1 MLINKVYIENFRCY
15 YGENNISL
23 NKNGKITLIYG
34 DSGRGKSSFL
44 QFFRWM
50 FYSEYDFGKTDDKA
64 IFNEVAYKEKK
75 PGEKLRVSGR
85 IEFEHLGVQYSLI
98 KSFMVT
104 VSFNV
109 KGARIDSQETNL
121 SILNNN
127 NWEPFAGDI
136 SNKINSILPKA
147 LSKYF
152 FLDGEKAR
160 DIVLNSSE
168 LKKAISA
175 MFGLNV
181 YEEALSHIGHKN
193 KGNSVLGYYNR
204 EMTGKLKPQSGLL
217 NNMTPA
223 EFQEA
228 IQDLYEEIEDLKAQR
243 HEIID
248 KIEAKNTRKEEIFKI
263 IGEANS
269 QNNIKRLIK
278 LDEDAIKRN
287 EGIIKNK
294 QKEIGNLFYKTYP
307 YLFLAKLASKSST
320 ILREKNLSFAHS
332 YHNIFENLKK
342 DLLKEILEKGTCV
355 CGRELDKE
363 SEKRINDIVSVMP
376 PDSYTYQF
384 GQFVSKSKNKIQWAE
399 HEIMNYDLILNEI
412 AKLEKENKGYLDDI
426 RDKMDDLKR
435 LEGATVLVEELEQI
449 KADIDQLSRLKAGL
463 EGKIAQ
469 KKQIYE
475 ISNKK
480 LESVLKNNQV
490 STKYTEII
498 NFFEQL
504 KQLIAVEKNNREQQV
519 KTVLN
524 DCVRSV
530 FKKLTTQTEL
540 DAGKLQFIKDDFSLR
555 TTYLSGGQLA
565 VDEYSYVIGIVKALK
580 ECDVDNDENP
590 IIIDAPFAFTG
601 DEQSEHIFRTLPTIS
616 NQTVLLTLDLHK
628 IREALGD
635 TKLYDFY
642 IIKNDSQE
650 KATIERG
657 NINEIDF

>member
-1 MLINKVYIENFRCY
+1 MLINNVFIENFRCY
-15 YGENNISL
+15 YGENNISF

-85 IEFEHLGVQYSLI
+85 IDFEHMGVQYSLI

-104 VSFNV
+104 VSFNI

-228 IQDLYEEIEDLKAQR
+228 IQELYENIEDLKAQR
-243 HEIID
+243 HEIMD
-248 KIEAKNTRKEEIFKI
+248 QIEAKNTRKEEIFKI

-307 YLFLAKLASKSST
+307 YLFLAKLASQSST
-320 ILREKNLSFAHS
+320 TLREKNLSFAHS

-363 SEKRINDIVSVMP
+363 SEKRINDIISVMP

-412 AKLEKENKGYLDDI
+412 AKLEKENKGYSDDI

-435 LEGATVLVEELEQI
+435 LEGAAALVEELEQI
-449 KADIDQLSRLKAGL
+449 KEDIEQLSRLKAGL

-469 KKQIYE
+469 KKQLYE
-475 ISNKK
+475 ISNKQ

-504 KQLIAVEKNNREQQV
+504 KQLIALEKNNREQQV

-540 DAGKLQFIKDDFSLR
+540 DADKLQFIKDDFSLR

-657 NINEIDF
+657 DINEIDF

>member
-657 NINEIDF
+657 DINEIDF

>member
-1 MLINKVYIENFRCY
+1 MLINNVYIENFRCY
-15 YGENNISL
+15 YGKNDISF

-64 IFNEVAYKEKK
+64 IFNEVAYREKK

-85 IEFEHLGVQYSLI
+85 IDFEHLGVQYSLV

-104 VSFNV
+104 VSFNI
-109 KGARIDSQETNL
+109 KAARIDAQETNL

-127 NWEPFAGDI
+127 NWEPFGGDI

-204 EMTGKLKPQSGLL
+204 EMTGKLKPQGNLL

-228 IQDLYEEIEDLKAQR
+228 IQELYESIEDLKAQR
-243 HEIID
+243 HEIMD
-248 KIEAKNTRKEEIFKI
+248 QIEAKNTRKEEIFKI

-287 EGIIKNK
+287 EALIKNK

-307 YLFLAKLASKSST
+307 YLFLAKLASASST
-320 ILREKNLSFAHS
+320 TLREKNLSFARS

-342 DLLKEILEKGTCV
+342 DLLKEIIEKGTCV
-355 CGRELDKE
+355 CGRELDSHAE
-363 SEKRINDIVSVMP
+363 EHINGIMSVMP

-384 GQFVSKSKNKIQWAE
+384 GQFVSKSKSKIQWAE

-412 AKLEKENKGYLDDI
+412 AKLEKENKAYSDDI

-435 LEGATVLVEELEQI
+435 LEGAAALVEELEQI
-449 KADIDQLSRLKAGL
+449 KEDVEQLGKVKAGL

-469 KKQIYE
+469 KKQLYE
-475 ISNKK
+475 ISNKQ

-504 KQLIAVEKNNREQQV
+504 KQLIAIEKNNREQQV

-540 DAGKLQFIKDDFSLR
+540 DADKLQFIKDDFSLR

-628 IREALGD
+628 IRDALGD

-642 IIKNDSQE
+642 VIKNDSQE

-657 NINEIDF
+657 DINEIDF

>member
-1 MLINKVYIENFRCY
+1 MLINNVVIENFRCY
-15 YGENNISL
+15 YGENNISF

-64 IFNEVAYKEKK
+64 IFNEVAYKEHK
-75 PGEKLRVSGR
+75 PGEKMRVSGR
-85 IEFEHLGVQYSLI
+85 IDFEHMGVQYSLV
-98 KSFMVT
+98 KTFFVN

-109 KGARIDSQETNL
+109 KAARIDSQEINL
-121 SILNNN
+121 SILNGN
-127 NWEPFAGDI
+127 NWEPYNGDI
-136 SNKINSILPKA
+136 SNKINNILPKA

-160 DIVLNSSE
+160 DIVLNSGE
-168 LKKAISA
+168 LKKAISS

-181 YEEALSHIGHKN
+181 YEEALSHIGNKN
-193 KGNSVLGYYNR
+193 KRNSVLGYYSS
-204 EMTGKLKPQSGLL
+204 EMAGKMKPQSGLL

-223 EFQEA
+223 EFQES
-228 IQDLYEEIEDLKAQR
+228 IQELYESIEELKRDR
-243 HEIID
+243 HDIMD
-248 KIEAKNTRKEEIFKI
+248 QIEAKNSRKDEIFKI

-278 LDEDAIKRN
+278 LDEDAIKKN
-287 EGIIKNK
+287 EATIKAK

-307 YLFLAKLASKSST
+307 YLFLAQLASQSST
-320 ILREKNLSFAHS
+320 TLREKNLSFAKS

-355 CGRELDKE
+355 CGRELDSA
-363 SEKRINDIVSVMP
+363 SEKRINDIISVMP

-412 AKLEKENKGYLDDI
+412 AKLEKENKGYSDDI
-426 RDKMDDLKR
+426 KEKMDDLKR
-435 LEGATVLVEELEQI
+435 LEGAAALVEELEQI
-449 KADIDQLSRLKAGL
+449 KVDVEQLSKIKAGL

-475 ISNKK
+475 ISNKQ
-480 LESVLKNNQV
+480 LESMMKNNQV
-490 STKYTEII
+490 SSKYTEIL

-504 KQLIAVEKNNREQQV
+504 RQLIAIEKNNRELQV

-530 FKKLTTQTEL
+530 FKQLTTQTEL
-540 DAGKLQFIKDDFSLR
+540 DADKLQFIKDDFSLR

-565 VDEYSYVIGIVKALK
+565 VDEYSYVIGIIKALK

-601 DEQSEHIFRTLPTIS
+601 DDQSDHIFRTLPTIS
-616 NQTVLLTLDLHK
+616 SQTVLLTLDLHK
-628 IREALGD
+628 IRDALGD
-635 TKLYDFY
+635 KKLYDFY

-657 NINEIDF
+657 DINEIDF

>member
-1 MLINKVYIENFRCY
+1 MLINNVYIENFRCY

-228 IQDLYEEIEDLKAQR
+228 IQDLYEEIEDLKVQR

-269 QNNIKRLIK
+269 QNNIKRLIR

-504 KQLIAVEKNNREQQV
+504 KQLIAVEKNYKEQQV

-540 DAGKLQFIKDDFSLR
+540 DASKLQFIKDDFSLR

-657 NINEIDF
+657 DINEIDF

>member
-1 MLINKVYIENFRCY
+1 MLINNVLIENFRCY
-15 YGENNISL
+15 YGKNEISF

-64 IFNEVAYKEKK
+64 IFNEVAYREHK
-75 PGEKLRVSGR
+75 PGEKLHVSGR
-85 IEFEHLGVQYSLI
+85 IDFEHLGVQYSLV
-98 KSFMVT
+98 KSFDVV
-104 VSFNV
+104 VSFNI
-109 KGARIDSQETNL
+109 KGARFESQETSL

-127 NWEPFAGDI
+127 NWDPFRGDI
-136 SNKINSILPKA
+136 LNKINSILPKE

-160 DIVLNSSE
+160 DIVLNSGE
-168 LKKAISA
+168 LRKAISS

-181 YEEALSHIGHKN
+181 YEEALSHIGTKN
-193 KGNSVLGYYNR
+193 SGKSVLGYYSR
-204 EMTGKLKPQSGLL
+204 EMAGKLKPQGNLL

-228 IQDLYEEIEDLKAQR
+228 IQELYDSIEDLKKQR
-243 HEIID
+243 HEIMD
-248 KIEAKNTRKEEIFKI
+248 QIEDKNTRKEEIFKI

-278 LDEDAIKRN
+278 MDEDAIKRN
-287 EGIIKNK
+287 EELIKGK

-307 YLFLAKLASKSST
+307 YLFLAKLASQSST
-320 ILREKNLSFAHS
+320 TLREKNLSFAKS

-355 CGRELDKE
+355 CGRELDSE
-363 SEKRINDIVSVMP
+363 SEKRINDIISVMP

-399 HEIMNYDLILNEI
+399 HEIMRYEYILTEI
-412 AKLEKENKGYLDDI
+412 AKLEKENKGYADDI
-426 RDKMDDLKR
+426 RNKMDDLKR
-435 LEGATVLVEELEQI
+435 LEGAADLVEELEQI
-449 KADIDQLSRLKAGL
+449 KADIEQLSKIKAGL

-469 KKQIYE
+469 KKQLYE
-475 ISNKK
+475 ISNKQ
-480 LESVLKNNQV
+480 LESVMKNNQV

-498 NFFEQL
+498 SFFEHL
-504 KQLIAVEKNNREQQV
+504 KQLIALEKNSREQQV

-524 DCVRSV
+524 ECVRSV

-540 DAGKLQFIKDDFSLR
+540 DADKLQFIKDDFSLR

-565 VDEYSYVIGIVKALK
+565 VDEYSYVIGIIKALK

-616 NQTVLLTLDLHK
+616 TQTVLLTLDLHK
-628 IREALGD
+628 IREALEQKD
-635 TKLYDFY
+635 LYDFY
-642 IIKNDSQE
+642 VIKNDTQE

-657 NINEIDF
+657 DINEINF